1 MHLEYF
7 GLAKPP
13 FAGEPDTEIFF
24 PEADRTALLRRIYAE
39 LQNGGPVIRLTG
51 AEGSGKTLLC
61 LLLAHLLPAEYQTVY
76 LASPAGSFDELLRA
90 ACQELGQPPQADM
103 SAWLR
108 RQMEQC
114 QAQGKKLLLLVD
126 QAELMFPA
134 ALERL
139 LRTVFAAA
147 AEQKTLQ
154 VILAGRPAL
163 NERISQLQAYC
174 ADIEMPPDHQL
185 APLTEEE
192 LAAYLSF
199 RLKTAGLSAADSGKA
214 FSGEAVRK
222 IFELAKGDLR
232 AAHLLADTALQRVC
246 AADRY
251 FPVLAADVTAL
262 QDGSSSSGRTG
273 KSSKNALSGRTWKLL
288 AVAVLLLFAALLF
301 RYSDALWRNSEDAAN
316 KIVNTVPVKPT
327 ELLPDKLRLNSEP
340 ELPPEPAESESAS
353 AETGGTEPVLPTE
366 PRAAQQVSAVA
377 ADAQELPAPLHETA
391 EEQVLEEEPLETP
404 PSALSPAAPPVQ
416 TQQPAPERKIVEL
429 APGMRKIKV
438 SRAKPAPAAQQQPAA
453 DSAAPPPA
461 DQLYQELLA
470 AGSLLK
476 NSRSA
481 GRSTIQLLTLVS
493 QDAAEKIKEMIV
505 REEYLEHR
513 SKLKILR
520 RSSSPAAVFVFYG
533 IYASLEEAK
542 AAVDN
547 MPLFLRKHHPYALP
561 VTDALQ
567 KTGN

>member
-13 FAGEPDTEIFF
+13 FAGEPDTDVFF
-24 PEADRTALLRRIYAE
+24 PEADRTALLRRIYAD
-39 LQNGGPVIRLTG
+39 LQNSSPVIRLTG

-61 LLLAHLLPAEYQTVY
+61 LLLARLLPAEFQTVY

-90 ACQELGQPPQADM
+90 ACEELGQPPQADM
-103 SAWLR
+103 AAWLLRQLEQR
-108 RQMEQC
+108 R
-114 QAQGKKLLLLVD
+114 AQGQKLLLVID
-126 QAELMFPA
+126 QAETIFPA

-139 LRTVFAAA
+139 LRTVFAA
-147 AEQKTLQ
+147 EKGTLH

-163 NERISQLQAYC
+163 NDRISQLQAYC
-174 ADIEMPPDHQL
+174 ADIEIPPGHQL

-199 RLKTAGLSAADSGKA
+199 RLKTAGLSATDSSKA

-222 IFELAKGDLR
+222 IFELAKGSLHT
-232 AAHLLADTALQRVC
+232 AHLLADTALQRVC

-262 QDGSSSSGRTG
+262 KDGSLGGRPG
-273 KSSKNALSGRTWKLL
+273 KKKKTALSGGAWKLL
-288 AVAVLLLFAALLF
+288 AAAVLLLFAALLF
-301 RYSDALWRNSEDAAN
+301 RYSDALWRSGEDAA
-316 KIVNTVPVKPT
+316 KKMVSTVPVEPT

-340 ELPPEPAESESAS
+340 ELPPEPEAPESAE
-353 AETGGTEPVLPTE
+353 ETAGTASTEPTAA
-366 PRAAQQVSAVA
+366 AAQISAVP
-377 ADAQELPAPLHETA
+377 ADAQELPPAPSQEEA
-391 EEQVLEEEPLETP
+391 EEQILEEEPLETP
-404 PSALSPAAPPVQ
+404 PPTPPPVP
-416 TQQPAPERKIVEL
+416 TQQPAQAKKIIEL
-429 APGMRKIKV
+429 APGMRKTK
-438 SRAKPAPAAQQQPAA
+438 AKARPAPVAPPQAETEHN
-453 DSAAPPPA
+453 AAPPAA

-481 GRSTIQLLTLVS
+481 GRSTIQLLTLSS
-493 QDAAEKIKEMIV
+493 QDAADKIKEMIV

-513 SKLKILR
+513 SSLKILR
-520 RSSSPAAVFVFYG
+520 RSSSPASLFVFYG
-533 IYASLEEAK
+533 SYGSMEEAK

-561 VTDALQ
+561 VTDALL